1 MPKEAENPEA
11 KPKTEAL
18 TEKEITNMRIEAEE
32 AKLVENEVN
41 ETNNSRTKNALRDNQ
56 LGFILKTFMNQG
68 GYRNLE
74 FESEGEKSGRDRQ
87 NSSEN
92 LEIKE
97 EDFVPFSFENR
108 NIFFIRLNFIPKYFL
123 KSPF

>member
-74 FESEGEKSGRDRQ
+74 LESEGEKSGRDRQ

-108 NIFFIRLNFIPKYFL
+108 NIFF
-123 KSPF
+123 